1 VPRLVPFQF
10 LDGILLCY
18 IRARYFQMYVILL
31 VLYLLSNNIYVH
43 GIYSSSWFPVLVLLL
58 AVVSQILLFVQEGE
72 KDLLPCDRLK

>member
-1 VPRLVPFQF
+1 
-10 LDGILLCY
+10 
-18 IRARYFQMYVILL
+18 MYMILL